1 MPVGI
6 INISIRIPPIPITA
20 YTTNFL
26 YFLVFRIFDRQFKA
40 SAELFTFEN
49 NIIIAG

>member
-6 INISIRIPPIPITA
+6 SNIPIKIPPIPITA

-26 YFLVFRIFDRQFKA
+26 RLLVFRIFDRQFEA
-40 SAELFTFEN
+40 SAE
-49 NIIIAG
+49 IIAFQNDVIIT